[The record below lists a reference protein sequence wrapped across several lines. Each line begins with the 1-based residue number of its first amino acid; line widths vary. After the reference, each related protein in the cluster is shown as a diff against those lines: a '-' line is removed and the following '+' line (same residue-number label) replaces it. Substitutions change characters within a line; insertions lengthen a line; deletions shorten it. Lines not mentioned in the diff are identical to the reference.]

1 MPLGNTGFH
10 LDGDELCADMTM
22 RTASFMLS
30 LSLIMNNCSKLFLI
44 VLMACS
50 A

>member
-22 RTASFMLS
+22 HTTSFMLS
-30 LSLIMNNCSKLFLI
+30 LGLIMNNCSKLFLI
-44 VLMACS
+44 VLMARS